1 MNEKIMIVDDAL
13 FMRASLKRVLAEAGY
28 SNFLEAD
35 NGETAC
41 RIYAEEQPDLVLMDI
56 SMPIMNGLDALK
68 KIRKKNEN
76 AVVVMCSA
84 VGQEAMIMEAVENGA
99 VEFIVK
105 PFKGEQIV
113 NAVKQCLENES
124 R

>member
-13 FMRASLKRVLAEAGY
+13 FMRVSLKRILSEAGY

-68 KIRKKNEN
+68 KIRKINEH

-105 PFKGEQIV
+105 PFKGKQIV
-113 NAVKQCLENES
+113 DAVKQCLENEG